1 MQTYDIL
8 MLVVLASA
16 TIFGAIKGFAW
27 QVASL
32 ASIIVSFFVASYFRN
47 DVAALINAQPPWNMF
62 LAMLLLYFGSS
73 LIIWMLFRL
82 VSTSID
88 KIKLKEFDRQLGA
101 AFGLIKGAVLC
112 CVITMFAMTLLAPA
126 QQQAIANS
134 KSGYYIGR
142 ALSHAGGILPDEA
155 KQVIG
160 PYIERVNQQLE
171 AGRDPNYVP
180 DPNAPNAGPNLDAWG
195 RALEN
200 KMSEVGNGWM
210 QGQGG
215 ASETSRPEGGILNRL
230 FPPRGNTANSPPAN
244 GGWNNAPGTAPP
256 MGTLPPNSPPQG
268 WPVST
273 PSWNPNVPLPG
284 TSPQSFNG
292 NEILPGR

>member
-8 MLVVLASA
+8 MLVVLAAA
-16 TIFGAIKGFAW
+16 TIFGALKGFAW

-32 ASIIVSFFVASYFRN
+32 ASIFVSFFVASYFRN
-47 DVAALINAQPPWNMF
+47 DVAQLINAQPPWNMF

-73 LIIWMLFRL
+73 LVIWMLFRL
-82 VSTSID
+82 LSTSID

-101 AFGLIKGAVLC
+101 GFGLIKGAVLC
-112 CVITMFAMTLLAPA
+112 CVITMFAMTLLGPS

-160 PYIERVNQQLE
+160 PYIERVNRQLE
-171 AGRDPNYVP
+171 EGRDPNFVP
-180 DPNAPNAGPNLDAWG
+180 EAQAPGTGPNLDAWG
-195 RALEN
+195 RAVETRI
-200 KMSEVGNGWM
+200 SELSQEWATGQ

-215 ASETSRPEGGILNRL
+215 VPGTAPADGTRSEGGVLSRL
-230 FPPRGNTANSPPAN
+230 FPPRNTAPANPPSTAPVQSPPPA
-244 GGWNNAPGTAPP
+244 GWPISSPSFP
-256 MGTLPPNSPPQG
+256 PPN
-268 WPVST
+268 
-273 PSWNPNVPLPG
+273 
-284 TSPQSFNG
+284 FG